1 MRQEMARVTSG
12 APSRV
17 LTLPKRA
24 CYLKYLRI
32 QPEIPMTSTAHAPVA
47 HVLADFIRRTRWDNL
62 PQAVRREAVR
72 AFVNWVGCTLG
83 GSNTQMVDAAV
94 RGSLASGCRGAVP
107 LLGRSE
113 QLDPTSA
120 AVINCMSSA
129 AHAFDDTHLKTITHP
144 TGPVAGAALALAGMN
159 KFSGEV
165 FLTAL
170 ALGIEVECRLAL
182 AITNPAAAAH
192 GGWYITGVA
201 GGFGAAA
208 AAGSLLDL
216 DHDRLVSALALAAAQ
231 AAGVRATHG
240 SMGIAYV
247 PGLAARNGL
256 TAAYMAAAGLTCN
269 DFTIDGR
276 NGLLEVMAP
285 RADVADITRDLGTDF
300 EMLKNAYKPY
310 PCGIVIHPAI
320 DACLEIAARH
330 SPRPDEIEQI
340 ELEVNPG
347 ALKLAWRKLPTTAL
361 EAQVSLYHWAGA
373 VLVFGAAGIAQGELK
388 CVDDK
393 QVRALQ
399 SRMSAVEKDELAT
412 DQARATVSMKDGAV
426 YRAKILHATGSIH
439 RPMSEAQL
447 WHKFGLL
454 AKRVLSDERA
464 AQVLMLCRQVADLD
478 DAGEVGRAAAL

>member
-1 MRQEMARVTSG
+1 MPRS
-12 APSRV
+12 AP
-17 LTLPKRA
+17 
-24 CYLKYLRI
+24 
-32 QPEIPMTSTAHAPVA
+32 APVA
-47 HVLADFIRRTRWDNL
+47 HLLADFIQRTRWDNL
-62 PQAVRREAVR
+62 PQAVQHEAVR

-83 GSNTQMVDAAV
+83 GSNTAMVDAAV
-94 RGSLASGCRGAVP
+94 RGSLASGSRGTVP

-113 QLDPTSA
+113 RLDPTSA

-144 TGPVAGAALALAGMN
+144 TGPVAAAALALAGMN
-159 KFSGEV
+159 KISGEA

-170 ALGIEVECRLAL
+170 VLGIEVECRLAL

-192 GGWYITGVA
+192 GGWYMTGVA

-240 SMGIAYV
+240 SMAIAYV

-256 TAAYMAAAGLTCN
+256 AAAYMAGAGLTCN

-285 RADVADITRDLGTDF
+285 CAEVADITRDLGADF

-320 DACLEIAARH
+320 DACLEIAAGH
-330 SPRPDEIEQI
+330 SPRPDAIEQI

-347 ALKLAWRKLPTTAL
+347 ALKLAWRKLPATAL
-361 EAQVSLYHWAGA
+361 DAQVSLYHWAGA
-373 VLVFGAAGIAQGELK
+373 ALVFGAAGIAQGELQS
-388 CVDDK
+388 VENK

-399 SRMSAVEKDELAT
+399 LRMSVVEKAALAT
-412 DQARATVSMKDGAV
+412 DQARATVRMKDGAV
-426 YRAKILHATGSIH
+426 YRADIVHATGSSD
-439 RPMSEAQL
+439 RPMSEARL
-447 WHKFGLL
+447 VNKFELM

-464 AQVLMLCRQVADLD
+464 AQVLMLCRRVADLGD
-478 DAGEVGRAAAL
+478 VGEVGRVAAL